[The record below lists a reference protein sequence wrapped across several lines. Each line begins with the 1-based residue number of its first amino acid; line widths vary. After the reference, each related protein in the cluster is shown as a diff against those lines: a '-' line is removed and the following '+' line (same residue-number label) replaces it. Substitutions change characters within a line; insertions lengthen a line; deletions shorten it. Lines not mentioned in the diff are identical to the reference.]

1 MYYMMCVNCI
11 IDCLIYV
18 FTYNMMC
25 VNCIIDCLIYECHVV
40 KISFSF
46 PEKKDI
52 ENRTM
57 LINEPI
63 LIIPIVEIE

>member
-1 MYYMMCVNCI
+1 MCVNCI
-11 IDCLIYV
+11 IDCLIG
-18 FTYNMMC
+18 
-25 VNCIIDCLIYECHVV
+25 CHVV

-57 LINEPI
+57 LIYEPI